1 MLILV
6 FTVKHDYPYRS
17 LRMWS
22 FNRWKGLWYL
32 GESRKSRPSCG
43 SWRSWW
49 SLGGRAENLKHAK
62 THYGICI
69 ITHSTWLHTTVELIV
84 FALQHVPPRSTRLIP
99 QPLANKCVLQLQIQ
113 KTSPYQHLHIFNA
126 FIWNIC
132 QTHLRE
138 WAVTTETVLEWVR

>member
-6 FTVKHDYPYRS
+6 FTVKHDYTYRS
-17 LRMWS
+17 LRTWS

-99 QPLANKCVLQLQIQ
+99 QPLANKCVRYSFRSRKRHLINIYTFLMPLSG
-113 KTSPYQHLHIFNA
+113 TSAIHILGNEPL
-126 FIWNIC
+126 
-132 QTHLRE
+132 LRKQY
-138 WAVTTETVLEWVR
+138 